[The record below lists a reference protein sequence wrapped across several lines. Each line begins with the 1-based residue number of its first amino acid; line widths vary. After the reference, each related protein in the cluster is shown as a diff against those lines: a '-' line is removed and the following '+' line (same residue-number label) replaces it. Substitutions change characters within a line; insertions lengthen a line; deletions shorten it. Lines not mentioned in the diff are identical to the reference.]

1 MSDTGVD
8 EPGEPP
14 VSDPGTIEVVAEGGC
29 TLVTLHN
36 PEAVNALTPG
46 MIPALTEAIERA
58 ARDRATRAI
67 ILTGTGDRAFCA
79 GIDVKSVARR
89 DAGGAA
95 PGVDPIVA
103 SFEHLHHD
111 LSNII
116 RAIHRAQVPVIAAV
130 NGHAIGAGFA
140 IAAACDLRLA
150 SERATFADGFIAR
163 GISGCELGLSY
174 FLPAIVGAAAAF
186 ELMLTGRRIDQQT
199 AAGLGLVRA
208 VGADEDLIVSAKELA
223 DEIAANAPFAVAMT
237 KEVMWANRHA
247 GSLDQ
252 ALALESRTQA
262 LARNTADAAEAR
274 LAFLEKRPPRFG
286 QPSAD

>member
-1 MSDTGVD
+1 MTDRRGID
-8 EPGEPP
+8 
-14 VSDPGTIEVVAEGGC
+14 VAADGGC
-29 TLVTLHN
+29 TVVTLDN
-36 PEAVNALTPG
+36 PEALNALTPE
-46 MIPALTEAIERA
+46 MIPALTEAIEQA
-58 ARDRATRAI
+58 ARDRTNRAI
-67 ILTGTGDRAFCA
+67 IITGSGDRAFCA

-89 DAGGAA
+89 DAGGNAA
-95 PGVDPIVA
+95 GVDPVVA
-103 SFEHLHHD
+103 GFEHLHHD
-111 LSNII
+111 LCDII
-116 RAIHRAQVPVIAAV
+116 RAIHRAPVPVIAAV

-150 SERATFADGFIAR
+150 SDRATFADGFIAR

-199 AAGLGLVRA
+199 AAGLGLVRPI
-208 VGADEDLIVSAKELA
+208 GADEDLVGAAKSLA
-223 DEIAANAPFAVAMT
+223 GEIAANAPFAVAMT

-262 LARNTADAAEAR
+262 LARTTADAAEAR
-274 LAFLEKRPPRFG
+274 LAFLEKRPPQFG
-286 QPSAD
+286 QPSEG